1 MLDEEPKRLD
11 GWDVEYGPNVHNEY
25 VPDSIDLGLYYSP
38 NKEQVQV
45 AKIPQKDRATH
56 MYVVGATGTGKT
68 KFLEFLIWQDIA
80 NNNGF
85 GVIDP
90 HGDLIED
97 IKGILASRYLED
109 MDREIIEDR
118 VILVDPTDDNYT
130 VTFNPLEAIDGVSV
144 AEQAGELVSSF
155 KKIWADSWGSRME
168 DLMRSTLIA
177 LGEAGLTLC
186 EIPVFLTHRQ
196 FRKVVMESVTN
207 PTTIDY
213 FHRFD
218 TLTDRAQ
225 VTWIEPVMNKVNAFL
240 ADDRMR
246 QIFSSPTSSFHL
258 QDIMDTGKQLLIK
271 LDKGKLKGSA
281 DLLGSLFMAKIQM
294 SAFSRS
300 NIPAHKR
307 KPFYLYI
314 DEFQNFATDSFE
326 VILSEAR
333 KYGLSLVM
341 AHQSLSQIPDSLR
354 GLILSSAGI
363 QVFFR
368 VNRHDAQLLAKEVF
382 SYSGFEVKSEGVSR
396 PVYWSYAEEWEHK
409 IGDLQ
414 SLEPRMC
421 YANHKIQGGAI
432 ELMTAGLPTP
442 WEMLGVDEEE
452 YFSYLSILPIGGKY
466 RRPRKEL
473 ANETNLRRCSIE
485 ERIGNEA
492 KVEESPPEVIPAVGK
507 EIVESKLV
515 QITVPPEPPPNKI
528 TKIIPPPEYDPQIER
543 EHRRLQHLIKQLAEQ
558 CGYLS
563 TIEQPTDDGQGRIDV
578 ALKRDDERIAC
589 EVSVTT
595 SPEHELQN
603 IQKCLASGYGRVI
616 FCASDKKSV
625 QKVKALCTAE
635 LPEAELTKVG
645 FFDPTEVA
653 LLFEEEAAKN
663 AGKVDRVKG
672 YKVKVN
678 FQPQL
683 ESDKQMKRQSIAQ
696 IVLKSFRRDK
706 QKE

>member
-1 MLDEEPKRLD
+1 MSYIFLRL
-11 GWDVEYGPNVHNEY
+11 
-25 VPDSIDLGLYYSP
+25 
-38 NKEQVQV
+38 
-45 AKIPQKDRATH
+45 
-56 MYVVGATGTGKT
+56 
-68 KFLEFLIWQDIA
+68 
-80 NNNGF
+80 
-85 GVIDP
+85 
-90 HGDLIED
+90 
-97 IKGILASRYLED
+97 
-109 MDREIIEDR
+109 
-118 VILVDPTDDNYT
+118 
-130 VTFNPLEAIDGVSV
+130 
-144 AEQAGELVSSF
+144 
-155 KKIWADSWGSRME
+155 
-168 DLMRSTLIA
+168 
-177 LGEAGLTLC
+177 
-186 EIPVFLTHRQ
+186 
-196 FRKVVMESVTN
+196 
-207 PTTIDY
+207 
-213 FHRFD
+213 
-218 TLTDRAQ
+218 
-225 VTWIEPVMNKVNAFL
+225 NKVNAFL

-258 QDIMDTGKQLLIK
+258 REIMDTGKQLLVK

-326 VILSEAR
+326 IILSEAR
-333 KYGLSLVM
+333 KYGLSLIM

-382 SYSGFEVKSEGVSR
+382 SYSGFEVKSEGVNR

-432 ELMTAGLPTP
+432 ELMTAGIPTP
-442 WEMLGVDEEE
+442 WEMLGVDAEE
-452 YFSYLSILPIGGKY
+452 YLSYISILPIGKKY
-466 RRPRKEL
+466 RRSRKEL
-473 ANETNLRRCSIE
+473 ANEANLRRRSIE
-485 ERIGNEA
+485 ERTREEPKAEEPTPEA
-492 KVEESPPEVIPAVGK
+492 VPAPVK
-507 EIVESKLV
+507 EIVETRS
-515 QITVPPEPPPNKI
+515 VPISVASDQAERM
-528 TKIIPPPEYDPQIER
+528 TKVIPPPEYDPQTER
-543 EHRRLQHLIKQLAEQ
+543 EHRRLQHLITQLAEQ
-558 CGYLS
+558 GGYLS

-589 EVSVTT
+589 EISVTT

-616 FCASDKKSV
+616 FCAPDKKSV
-625 QKVKALCTAE
+625 QKVKALCREE
-635 LPEAELTKVG
+635 LTEAELTQVS
-645 FFDPTEVA
+645 FLDPTEVA

-663 AGKVDRVKG
+663 AGKVDQVKG

-678 FQPQL
+678 FQPQQEL
-683 ESDKQMKRQSIAQ
+683 DKQMKRQGIAQ